1 MSDSVQPYGLL
12 PASFLCPWDSSGKD
26 TGVDS
31 HCLLQGLFL
40 TQGSNPGLLH
50 WQAESFPV
58 RHEGLDPREFPSMDI
73 IFLSVHKMVS
83 ILKLSG
89 KKMSQSQLRRKD
101 NACLSMEG
109 LIFI

>member
-1 MSDSVQPYGLL
+1 MLIILWDRVEEYSLEMDPNY
-12 PASFLCPWDSSGKD
+12 ASQMPSSR
-26 TGVDS
+26 GV
-31 HCLLQGLFL
+31 FL

>member
-1 MSDSVQPYGLL
+1 MP
-12 PASFLCPWDSSGKD
+12 SSR
-26 TGVDS
+26 GV
-31 HCLLQGLFL
+31 FL